1 MSKNIV
7 KFELQTVLSKLIA
20 KTKCI
25 IIYGSHSLN
34 FNKEVSPASDID
46 FIVIFK
52 NNVNSN
58 KVSLEL
64 EKELTQKNIR
74 YDYCWFLEDYFISL
88 LENNIDLF
96 LFYSIFNNGEV
107 IYSENDFALKIIDKI
122 RKTDPLNTFIETFN
136 HRTNNI
142 NHCVKI
148 WAKNLSRILFDYI
161 CTLFI
166 KNQNITKW
174 QNLPNND
181 EIVCRSKELGVI
193 EMETYATYLRL
204 RSICKIDEDKIE
216 DERIHLCKELASCDL
231 FIANKVKGIVAR

>member
-7 KFELQTVLSKLIA
+7 KFELQTVLSKIIA

-64 EKELTQKNIR
+64 EKELTQKDIR

-88 LENNIDLF
+88 LENN
-96 LFYSIFNNGEV
+96 
-107 IYSENDFALKIIDKI
+107 
-122 RKTDPLNTFIETFN
+122 
-136 HRTNNI
+136 
-142 NHCVKI
+142 
-148 WAKNLSRILFDYI
+148 LS
-161 CTLFI
+161 
-166 KNQNITKW
+166 
-174 QNLPNND
+174 
-181 EIVCRSKELGVI
+181 
-193 EMETYATYLRL
+193 
-204 RSICKIDEDKIE
+204 
-216 DERIHLCKELASCDL
+216 
-231 FIANKVKGIVAR
+231 